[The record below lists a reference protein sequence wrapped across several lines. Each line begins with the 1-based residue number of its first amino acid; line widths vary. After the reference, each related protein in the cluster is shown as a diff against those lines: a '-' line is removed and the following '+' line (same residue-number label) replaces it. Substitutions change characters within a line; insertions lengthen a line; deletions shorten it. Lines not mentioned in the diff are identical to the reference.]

1 MDSLQEPIK
10 PYTTIT
16 KQDHFRS
23 ICDLT
28 CDLDLAES
36 KPSFPLPVGGA
47 PQQLLPDHLGFVLA
61 EGLITA
67 HRRQGSLQGARSSLF
82 KQQHPAAQR
91 LPSPGRPSKVPRDAP
106 RLEVCHQIGVSCA
119 VDASAGLAP

>member
-1 MDSLQEPIK
+1 
-10 PYTTIT
+10 
-16 KQDHFRS
+16 
-23 ICDLT
+23 
-28 CDLDLAES
+28 
-36 KPSFPLPVGGA
+36 
-47 PQQLLPDHLGFVLA
+47 LGFVLA

-82 KQQHPAAQR
+82 KLQHPAAQR

-106 RLEVCHQIGVSCA
+106 RLEVCHQIGHSCA